1 MSPLRSNLRR
11 LLGGLL
17 LLTSFLAP
25 RALGATVTNSP
36 AVLPT
41 VMPDAGASLIRVMG
55 AFAIVVAVFLAAVY
69 AFRHWQRLLLRRG
82 KSPQLQVIEA
92 RSLGQRHALYVVGY
106 REQRLLIAASP
117 GGVTLLTQLPIEEA
131 PPQPV
136 AQVPTTEDFTSAL
149 QQALQARS

>member
-1 MSPLRSNLRR
+1 MSSSRSILHRSLGWLLPLASILM
-11 LLGGLL
+11 
-17 LLTSFLAP
+17 P
-25 RALGATVTNSP
+25 RTLGATVTNSP
-36 AVLPT
+36 AVVPS

-69 AFRHWQRLLLRRG
+69 AFRHWQRLLIRRG

-117 GGVTLLTQLPIEEA
+117 GGVTLLTQLPVEEA

-136 AQVPTTEDFTSAL
+136 AQIPTTEDFTSAL